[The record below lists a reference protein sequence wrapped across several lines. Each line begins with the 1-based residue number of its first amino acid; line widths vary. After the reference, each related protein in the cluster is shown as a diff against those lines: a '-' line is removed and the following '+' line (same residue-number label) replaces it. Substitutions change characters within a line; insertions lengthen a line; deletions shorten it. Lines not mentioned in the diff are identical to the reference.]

1 MEGENPKG
9 AGSGGGK
16 GGKNCSRDRLVLE
29 SRELTDA
36 QNPARHP
43 DSHGFPGQKR
53 NTPPMPELVLLRHQ
67 AGLQQALGCQCRAEW
82 VVELWLG
89 RESDRLSATTS
100 AQMRADSKAGDP
112 GIWREEG
119 EEMIGLEIKPTFQH

>member
-16 GGKNCSRDRLVLE
+16 GGENYSRDGLVLE
-29 SRELTDA
+29 SRELVDA
-36 QNPARHP
+36 QSPARHP

-67 AGLQQALGCQCRAEW
+67 TGLQQALVCQCQAKW
-82 VVELWLG
+82 VVELWL
-89 RESDRLSATTS
+89 RFESDSQLRPQHRCGQTA
-100 AQMRADSKAGDP
+100 K
-112 GIWREEG
+112 
-119 EEMIGLEIKPTFQH
+119 LETLGSRGRRGKK

>member
-16 GGKNCSRDRLVLE
+16 GGENCSRDGLMLV

-36 QNPARHP
+36 QSPARHP

-53 NTPPMPELVLLRHQ
+53 NTPPMLELVLLRHQ
-67 AGLQQALGCQCRAEW
+67 TGLQQAPGF
-82 VVELWLG
+82 
-89 RESDRLSATTS
+89 ESDSQLRPQHRCGQTA
-100 AQMRADSKAGDP
+100 K
-112 GIWREEG
+112 
-119 EEMIGLEIKPTFQH
+119 LETLGSRGRRGKK

>member
-16 GGKNCSRDRLVLE
+16 GGENCSRDGLMLV

-36 QNPARHP
+36 QSPARHP

-53 NTPPMPELVLLRHQ
+53 NTPPMLELVLLRHQ
-67 AGLQQALGCQCRAEW
+67 TGLQQ
-82 VVELWLG
+82 VVYPKCLEQSLLKKTMRGSGVNSPSDLNDISSLNHCPWL
-89 RESDRLSATTS
+89 
-100 AQMRADSKAGDP
+100 
-112 GIWREEG
+112 
-119 EEMIGLEIKPTFQH
+119 